1 MIKEQKL
8 NDDFVYNNEEEAEM
22 GQLHAIHNN
31 MNAIAN
37 VRRQLEA
44 QAAKPSLT
52 HCEECGDEIP
62 KKRQELIRGVRL
74 CVFCQQLQERNQ
86 GK

>member
-1 MIKEQKL
+1 MIKEIKL

-37 VRRQLEA
+37 VRRALEA
-44 QAAKPSLT
+44 QASQPSLT
-52 HCEECGDEIP
+52 HCEECGEEIP

-74 CVFCQQLQERNQ
+74 CVFCQQMHERR
-86 GK
+86 

>member
-37 VRRQLEA
+37 VRRALEA
-44 QAAKPSLT
+44 QASQPSLT
-52 HCEECGDEIP
+52 HCEECGEEIP
-62 KKRQELIRGVRL
+62 KKRQELIKGVKL
-74 CVFCQQLQERNQ
+74 CVFCQEQHERR
-86 GK
+86 

>member
-37 VRRQLEA
+37 VRRALEQ
-44 QAAKPSLT
+44 QASQPSLT

-62 KKRQELIRGVRL
+62 EARRTAIRGVKL
-74 CVFCQQLQERNQ
+74 CVYCQQLQERSK
-86 GK
+86 GR

>member
-1 MIKEQKL
+1 MIL
-8 NDDFVYNNEEEAEM
+8 GDDHDYTGDNMEEAEF
-22 GQLHAIHNN
+22 GQLQAIHNN
-31 MNAIAN
+31 MNHIAA
-37 VRRQLEA
+37 VQRKLAEQA
-44 QAAKPSLT
+44 QQPSLT

-62 KKRQELIRGVRL
+62 EKRQQLVKGVRL

>member
-37 VRRQLEA
+37 VRRALEA
-44 QAAKPSLT
+44 QASQPSLT
-52 HCEECGDEIP
+52 HCEECGEEIP
-62 KKRQELIRGVRL
+62 KKRQELIKGVRL
-74 CVFCQQLQERNQ
+74 CVFCQQMHERR
-86 GK
+86 